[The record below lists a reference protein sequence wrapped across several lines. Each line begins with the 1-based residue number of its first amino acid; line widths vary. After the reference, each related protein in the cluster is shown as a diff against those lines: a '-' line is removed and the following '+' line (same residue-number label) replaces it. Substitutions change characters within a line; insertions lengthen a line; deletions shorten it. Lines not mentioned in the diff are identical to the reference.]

1 MGVSSNNF
9 ELFKMLT
16 VNWGIGRSSSDIEL
30 TSAQYIIAAKK
41 YAEIETDSWWK
52 ITENVAGQAHA
63 KYPVKMNDNH
73 DKKSI

>member
-41 YAEIETDSWWK
+41 YAKLKLTADGKSPK
-52 ITENVAGQAHA
+52 MLQ
-63 KYPVKMNDNH
+63 VKPMRNTQ
-73 DKKSI
+73 

>member
-16 VNWGIGRSSSDIEL
+16 VNWEIGRSSSDIEL

-41 YAEIETDSWWK
+41 YAEIETDS
-52 ITENVAGQAHA
+52 
-63 KYPVKMNDNH
+63 
-73 DKKSI
+73 

>member
-30 TSAQYIIAAKK
+30 PSAQYIIAAKK
-41 YAEIETDSWWK
+41 YAEIETDS
-52 ITENVAGQAHA
+52 
-63 KYPVKMNDNH
+63 
-73 DKKSI
+73 